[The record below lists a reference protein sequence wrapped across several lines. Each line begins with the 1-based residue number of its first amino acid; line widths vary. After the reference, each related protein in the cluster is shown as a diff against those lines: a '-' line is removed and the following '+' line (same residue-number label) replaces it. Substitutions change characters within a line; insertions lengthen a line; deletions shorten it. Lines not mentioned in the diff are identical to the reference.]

1 MYNILMHINI
11 TLTVLQITCQS
22 DGSDTIST
30 NQGKMIRATCFDR
43 KKISNRIEVLH
54 LSFLLLPTDCLLLVE
69 VGLDTKIFKGQSVE
83 KGEHFFPY

>member
-1 MYNILMHINI
+1 MHVNI

-22 DGSDTIST
+22 DGSDTNWT

-43 KKISNRIEVLH
+43 KKIFNWIEVLH
-54 LSFLLLPTDCLLLVE
+54 LSFLLLSTDWLLLVE
-69 VGLDTKIFKGQSVE
+69 VGLDTKTFKGQSVE

>member
-1 MYNILMHINI
+1 MYNILMHVNI

-30 NQGKMIRATCFDR
+30 NQGKMIRPTCFDR

-54 LSFLLLPTDCLLLVE
+54 LSFLPLPTDWLLLVE

>member
-1 MYNILMHINI
+1 MYNILMHVNI

-43 KKISNRIEVLH
+43 KKNSNRIEVLH
-54 LSFLLLPTDCLLLVE
+54 LSLLPLPTELLLVE

-83 KGEHFFPY
+83 KDEHFFPY